1 MQLFKVQ
8 GMSCGHCVRAITQA
22 VQARDQAAEVQVD
35 LAAGEVRV
43 ASRLPAAEVIEAI
56 AEEGYTV
63 AQMM

>member
-1 MQLFKVQ
+1 MQVFKVQ

-43 ASRLPAAEVIEAI
+43 ASRLAQEQVLEAI
-56 AEEGYTV
+56 REER
-63 AQMM
+63 

>member
-1 MQLFKVQ
+1 MQVFKVQ

-43 ASRLPAAEVIEAI
+43 ASQLAEEQVLEAI
-56 AEEGYTV
+56 REEGYQ
-63 AQMM
+63 AEAA